1 MYPLIEEWV
10 KIMVFIATFN
20 IISVISWQS
29 VLLVEEIGLQGENY
43 RPVSSHWQTLSYNVV
58 SSTTSHEQD
67 SNLWMNT
74 TIIREIKSPQES
86 Q

>member
-43 RPVSSHWQTLSYNVV
+43 GPVSSHWQTLSYNVV